1 MRIKI
6 GHFKKFVK
14 SRHYEDTSN
23 CNSTDFKKI
32 REMKVV
38 ICIRDSTKV
47 LKAFISL
54 SDLKSL
60 DLVVDP
66 TLSQGFGTET
76 VSDLPGLAGADEAL
90 RFSSSLFTGTLE
102 TEFSSC
108 SLSNFILAVTKT
120 SFRFTPIG
128 SERLALWVSVL
139 SLPWIFSPVERLF
152 RLDNELLILKKHKQ
166 IIEIQNVII

>member
-1 MRIKI
+1 
-6 GHFKKFVK
+6 
-14 SRHYEDTSN
+14 
-23 CNSTDFKKI
+23 
-32 REMKVV
+32 MKVV
-38 ICIRDSTKV
+38 ICTTDSTKV
-47 LKAFISL
+47 LKASISL

-120 SFRFTPIG
+120 SFRFTIG

-139 SLPWIFSPVERLF
+139 SPWIFSPVERLF